1 MGGGKTNFLLMP
13 QLQWEV
19 TDHFMLQGG
28 IGARITDENTLAEA
42 SVRVIRSF

>member
-1 MGGGKTNFLLMP
+1 MRAGRWN
-13 QLQWEV
+13 V

-28 IGARITDENTLAEA
+28 IGARMTDENTLAEA